1 MNFQKI
7 KDVIRSEKRKATAE
21 RKKINSKVGDLTPI
35 EVLSE
40 KRLLGYIEGLSF
52 VEMLIAQEEKDEGT
66 AV

>member
-21 RKKINSKVGDLTPI
+21 REKINSKVGDLTPI
-35 EVLSE
+35 EALSE

>member
-21 RKKINSKVGDLTPI
+21 RKKINSKVGDLTPT